1 VLRQRPRT
9 NLRVSTGTFS
19 YQEIPMSDIMRPVP
33 FDGLLARI
41 FGEYKASRSI
51 FDISENQ
58 FYRKGDDRL
67 IKVFGETCE
76 TPVGPAAGPH
86 TQLAQNIVASWLTGG
101 RFIELKTV
109 QIMDRLEIAKPC
121 IDAEDECYNTEWSTE
136 YTLPKAFDEYLKA
149 WFALHLLEEVF
160 DPRLDGKANSFSF
173 NMSVGYDLEGI
184 KQPPMQEFIDSMVDA
199 RRHPKFAEYVR
210 TLEKWVNDEAFI
222 KDLGLEDR
230 REHLK
235 YLPGRISSKLVRG
248 VTLSTMHGCPPHEIE
263 AICQYMLEEKSLN
276 TFVKLNP
283 TLLGFDRVREILDAC
298 GFDYLKVKPESF
310 AHDLQLDQAKSML
323 RRLLEISRDKG
334 LSFGVKLTNTLGA
347 VNGKGTLPGE
357 EFYMS
362 GRALFPLSINVAA
375 ILSREFDG
383 ELPVSYSGGASL
395 FNIRDIFETGIRP
408 ITMATDL
415 LKPGGYL
422 RLLECVKALD
432 RSDTWQMGRIDVAR
446 LEALAAK
453 AVSAEYAQKSWRS
466 KEVID
471 TGGPLPLTD
480 CYVAPCVSACA
491 IHQDIPEYIH
501 LLSEERYADALDVIY
516 QKNALPAITGHICDH
531 QCQANCTRLDYDGP
545 LKIRDLKKVAL
556 EKGWAEYRGR
566 WHKPAGSG
574 SRHPVAVV
582 GMGPAGLSA
591 GYFLARAGHPVTLI
605 EREASAGGVCGQI
618 VPRFRLP
625 EELVRHD
632 IDFIAE
638 HGVKFEYGCDPEL
651 TVDQL
656 KARGFEY
663 VLIGI
668 GADKNSGV
676 KLEGSHQN
684 VFKSLSFLRRFN
696 SGEKLDLGQHVAVV
710 GAGNTAMDCARA
722 ALRVPG
728 VKDVTVVYR
737 RSFNEIPA
745 HREEYEEAIEDGVQF
760 RFLIHPERF
769 DADGS
774 LTCRM
779 MELGAPDEMGRRR
792 PLATDQTVSF
802 KMDALITAVGEQ
814 ADTDVLKAMGVP
826 LDDAGWPLVDLKTGE
841 TSRSNVFLIGD
852 VQRGPSSIVGAIGDA
867 RRATDVIL
875 KRESLKSHHGDKY
888 WLNADPAEIT
898 ARKGAV
904 VVNIVKKDELQA
916 FVKQEGERCLQCNYV
931 CNKCVD
937 VCPNRANIAIAV
949 PGFKDRFQIL
959 HVDAYCNECGNCAS
973 FCPWQGR
980 PYKDKVTIFSLRQD
994 FDSSTNAGFLVEG
1007 SAVRVRQEGKCYDLS
1022 IDAASRI
1029 DGAPPELSD
1038 LCRIITQV
1046 HAQHGYL
1053 LSPVAE

>member
-1 VLRQRPRT
+1 
-9 NLRVSTGTFS
+9 
-19 YQEIPMSDIMRPVP
+19 M
-33 FDGLLARI
+33 
-41 FGEYKASRSI
+41 
-51 FDISENQ
+51 
-58 FYRKGDDRL
+58 
-67 IKVFGETCE
+67 
-76 TPVGPAAGPH
+76 
-86 TQLAQNIVASWLTGG
+86 
-101 RFIELKTV
+101 
-109 QIMDRLEIAKPC
+109 
-121 IDAEDECYNTEWSTE
+121 
-136 YTLPKAFDEYLKA
+136 TLF
-149 WFALHLLEEVF
+149 
-160 DPRLDGKANSFSF
+160 
-173 NMSVGYDLEGI
+173 
-184 KQPPMQEFIDSMVDA
+184 
-199 RRHPKFAEYVR
+199 
-210 TLEKWVNDEAFI
+210 
-222 KDLGLEDR
+222 
-230 REHLK
+230 
-235 YLPGRISSKLVRG
+235 
-248 VTLSTMHGCPPHEIE
+248 
-263 AICQYMLEEKSLN
+263 
-276 TFVKLNP
+276 
-283 TLLGFDRVREILDAC
+283 
-298 GFDYLKVKPESF
+298 
-310 AHDLQLDQAKSML
+310 
-323 RRLLEISRDKG
+323 
-334 LSFGVKLTNTLGA
+334 
-347 VNGKGTLPGE
+347 
-357 EFYMS
+357 
-362 GRALFPLSINVAA
+362 
-375 ILSREFDG
+375 
-383 ELPVSYSGGASL
+383 
-395 FNIRDIFETGIRP
+395 
-408 ITMATDL
+408 
-415 LKPGGYL
+415 
-422 RLLECVKALD
+422 
-432 RSDTWQMGRIDVAR
+432 
-446 LEALAAK
+446 
-453 AVSAEYAQKSWRS
+453 
-466 KEVID
+466 
-471 TGGPLPLTD
+471 
-480 CYVAPCVSACA
+480 
-491 IHQDIPEYIH
+491 
-501 LLSEERYADALDVIY
+501 
-516 QKNALPAITGHICDH
+516 
-531 QCQANCTRLDYDGP
+531 
-545 LKIRDLKKVAL
+545 
-556 EKGWAEYRGR
+556 
-566 WHKPAGSG
+566 
-574 SRHPVAVV
+574 
-582 GMGPAGLSA
+582 
-591 GYFLARAGHPVTLI
+591 

-632 IDFIAE
+632 IDFVAE

-651 TVDQL
+651 SVDQL
-656 KARGFEY
+656 KAQGFEY

-696 SGEKLDLGQHVAVV
+696 SGEKLDLGQQVAVV

-760 RFLIHPERF
+760 RFLTNPERF

-774 LTCRM
+774 LTCRV
-779 MELGAPDEMGRRR
+779 MELGAPDEKGRRR

-826 LDDAGWPLVDLKTGE
+826 LDDKGWPLVDLKTGE
-841 TSRSNVFLIGD
+841 TTRSNVFLIGD
-852 VQRGPSSIVGAIGDA
+852 VQKGPSSIVGAIGDA

-888 WLNADPAEIT
+888 WLNVNPAEIT

-1007 SAVRVRQEGKCYDLS
+1007 SAVRVRQAGKRYDLS

-1029 DGAPPELSD
+1029 DDAPPELSD

>member
-1 VLRQRPRT
+1 
-9 NLRVSTGTFS
+9 
-19 YQEIPMSDIMRPVP
+19 MSDTMRPVP
-33 FDGLLARI
+33 FEGLLARI
-41 FGEYKASRSI
+41 FGEYQASRSI
-51 FDISENQ
+51 FEISENQ
-58 FYRKGDDRL
+58 FYRKCDDRL

-86 TQLAQNIVASWLTGG
+86 TQLAQNIVTSWLTGG

-149 WFALHLLEEVF
+149 WFALHLLEEIF
-160 DPRLDGKANSFSF
+160 DPRLDGEANSFSF
-173 NMSVGYDLEGI
+173 NMSVGYNLEGI
-184 KQPPMQEFIDSMVDA
+184 KQPPMQEYIDSMVDA
-199 RRHPKFAEYVR
+199 RRHPKFVEYVR

-222 KDLGLEDR
+222 KDLGLESR
-230 REHLK
+230 KAHLQG
-235 YLPGRISSKLVRG
+235 LPGRIASKLVRG

-298 GFDYLKVKPESF
+298 GFDYLEIKPESF
-310 AHDLQLDQAKSML
+310 AHDLKLDQAKAML
-323 RRLLEISRDKG
+323 RRLIKFSRDKG
-334 LSFGVKLTNTLGA
+334 LAFGVKLTNTLGA
-347 VNGKGTLPGE
+347 VNGKGALPGE

-362 GRALFPLSINVAA
+362 GRALYPLSINVAA

-395 FNIRDIFETGIRP
+395 FNIKDIFETGIRP

-422 RLLECVKALD
+422 RLLECVKELD

-453 AVSAEYAQKSWRS
+453 AVSAEYTQKAWRS
-466 KEVID
+466 KDVID
-471 TGGPLPLTD
+471 AGGPLPLTD

-491 IHQDIPEYIH
+491 IHQDIPEYIN
-501 LLSEERYADALDVIY
+501 LLSEERYADALEVIY
-516 QKNALPAITGHICDH
+516 QRNALPAITGHICDH
-531 QCQANCTRLDYDGP
+531 QCQANCTRLDYDSP

-556 EKGWAEYRGR
+556 EKGWAEYRSR

-591 GYFLARAGHPVTLI
+591 GYFLARAGHPVTLF

-632 IDFIAE
+632 IDFVAE
-638 HGVKFEYGCDPEL
+638 HGVKFEYGCDPKL

-656 KARGFEY
+656 KSQGFEY

-668 GADKNSGV
+668 GADRSSGV

-745 HREEYEEAIEDGVQF
+745 YREEYEEAVEDGVKF
-760 RFLIHPERF
+760 RFLTNPERF
-769 DADGS
+769 DANGS
-774 LTCRM
+774 LTCRV
-779 MELGAPDEMGRRR
+779 MELGAPDEKGRRR

-802 KMDALITAVGEQ
+802 RMDALITAVGEQ
-814 ADTDVLKAMGVP
+814 VDTDVLEAMGVP
-826 LDDAGWPLVDLKTGE
+826 LDDKGWPRVDLKTGE
-841 TSRSNVFLIGD
+841 TTRRNVFLIGD
-852 VQRGPSSIVGAIGDA
+852 VQDGPSSIVAAISDA

-888 WLNADPAEIT
+888 WLNANPAKIT

-904 VVNIVKKDELQA
+904 VVNIVRKDELQS

-931 CNKCVD
+931 CSKCAD

-1007 SAVRVRQEGKCYDLS
+1007 SAVRVRHAGKRYDLS

-1029 DGAPPELSD
+1029 DDAPPELSD

>member
-1 VLRQRPRT
+1 
-9 NLRVSTGTFS
+9 
-19 YQEIPMSDIMRPVP
+19 MSDIMRPVP
-33 FDGLLARI
+33 FEGLLARI

-58 FYRKGDDRL
+58 FYRKADDRL

-86 TQLAQNIVASWLTGG
+86 TQLAQNIVVSWLTGG

-149 WFALHLLEEVF
+149 WFALHLLEELF
-160 DPRLDGKANSFSF
+160 DPRLDGEANSFSF
-173 NMSVGYDLEGI
+173 NMSVGYNLEGI
-184 KQPPMQEFIDSMVDA
+184 KQPAMQEYIDSMVDA

-222 KDLGLEDR
+222 KDLGLQSR
-230 REHLK
+230 KAHLK
-235 YLPGRISSKLVRG
+235 GLPGRISSKLVRG

-283 TLLGFDRVREILDAC
+283 TLLGFDRVREILDTC
-298 GFDYLKVKPESF
+298 GFDYLAVKQESF
-310 AHDLQLDQAKSML
+310 AHDLQLDQAKAML
-323 RRLLEISRDKG
+323 HRLRKLSHEKK

-347 VNGKGTLPGE
+347 VNAKGVLPGD

-375 ILSREFDG
+375 VLSREFSG

-395 FNIRDIFETGIRP
+395 FNIKDIFETGIRP

-422 RLLECVKALD
+422 RLLECVKELD
-432 RSDTWQMGRIDVAR
+432 SSDTWQMTRIDVAK
-446 LEALAAK
+446 LEALATK
-453 AVSAEYAQKSWRS
+453 ALTAEYTQKSWRS
-466 KEVID
+466 KDMID
-471 TGGPLPLTD
+471 TGSALPLTD

-501 LLSEERYADALDVIY
+501 LLAEERYADALDVIY
-516 QKNALPAITGHICDH
+516 RNNALPAITGHICDH
-531 QCQANCTRLDYDGP
+531 QCQYNCTRLDYDSP
-545 LKIRDLKKVAL
+545 LRIRDLKKVAV
-556 EKGWAEYRGR
+556 EMGWAEYRSR
-566 WHKPAGSG
+566 WHKPGGSG
-574 SRHPVAVV
+574 SRHPVAVI

-591 GYFLARAGHPVTLI
+591 GYFLARAGHPVTLF
-605 EREASAGGVCGQI
+605 EREANAGGVCGHI

-625 EELVRHD
+625 EELIRHD
-632 IDFIAE
+632 IDFVAE
-638 HGVKFEYGCDPEL
+638 HGVKFEYGCDPRL

-656 KARGFEY
+656 KAKGFEY

-668 GADKNSGV
+668 GADRSSGV
-676 KLEGSHQN
+676 KLEGSNQN
-684 VFKSLSFLRRFN
+684 VFKSLSFLRRYN
-696 SGEKLDLGQHVAVV
+696 GGEELDLGQHVAVV

-728 VKDVTVVYR
+728 VRDVTVIYR

-745 HREEYEEAIEDGVQF
+745 YREEYEEAVEDGVKF
-760 RFLIHPERF
+760 CFLTNPERF
-769 DADGS
+769 DADGR
-774 LTCRM
+774 LTCRV
-779 MELGAPDEMGRRR
+779 MELGAPDEKGRRR
-792 PLATDQTVSF
+792 PLATDKTVTF
-802 KMDALITAVGEQ
+802 KMDALITAIGEQ
-814 ADTDVLKAMGVP
+814 ADTDAVKAMGVP
-826 LDDAGWPLVDLKTGE
+826 LDDKGWPIVDGNTGE
-841 TSRSNVFLIGD
+841 TARSNVFLIGD
-852 VQRGPSSIVGAIGDA
+852 VQKGPSSIVAAIGDA

-888 WLNADPAEIT
+888 WLNANPAEIT

-904 VVNIVKKDELQA
+904 VVNFVKKDELQS

-931 CNKCVD
+931 CSKCVD
-937 VCPNRANIAIAV
+937 VCPNRANISIAV

-980 PYKDKVTIFSLRQD
+980 PYKDKVTIFSLPQD
-994 FDSSTNAGFLVEG
+994 FENSTNAGFLVEG
-1007 SAVRVRQEGKCYDLS
+1007 SAVRARHAGRLYDLS

-1029 DGAPPELSD
+1029 DHAPPELSD
-1038 LCRIITQV
+1038 LCRIITRV

>member
-1 VLRQRPRT
+1 
-9 NLRVSTGTFS
+9 
-19 YQEIPMSDIMRPVP
+19 MSDIMRPVP
-33 FDGLLARI
+33 FEGLLARI

-58 FYRKGDDRL
+58 FYRKADDRL

-86 TQLAQNIVASWLTGG
+86 TQLAQNIVTSWLTGG

-160 DPRLDGKANSFSF
+160 DPRLDGEANSFSF
-173 NMSVGYDLEGI
+173 NMSVGYNLEGI
-184 KQPPMQEFIDSMVDA
+184 KQPPMQEYIDSMVDA

-222 KDLGLEDR
+222 KDLGLESR
-230 REHLK
+230 KAQLK
-235 YLPGRISSKLVRG
+235 GLPGRISSKLVRG

-283 TLLGFDRVREILDAC
+283 TLLGFDRVREILDSC
-298 GFDYLKVKPESF
+298 GFDYLEVKPESF
-310 AHDLQLDQAKSML
+310 AHDLKLDQAKAML
-323 RRLLEISRDKG
+323 RRLIIVSRDKG

-347 VNGKGTLPGE
+347 VNGKGALPGE

-395 FNIRDIFETGIRP
+395 LNIKDIFETGIRP

-422 RLLECVKALD
+422 RLLECVQELD
-432 RSDTWQMGRIDVAR
+432 RSDAWQMGRIDVAS

-453 AVSAEYAQKSWRS
+453 AVSAEYTQKSWRS
-466 KEVID
+466 KDVID
-471 TGGPLPLTD
+471 AGGPLPLTD

-516 QKNALPAITGHICDH
+516 QRNALPAITGHICDH
-531 QCQANCTRLDYDGP
+531 QCQANCTRLDYDSP
-545 LKIRDLKKVAL
+545 LKIRDLKKVAV
-556 EKGWAEYRGR
+556 EKGWAEYRSR

-574 SRHPVAVV
+574 TRHPVAVV

-591 GYFLARAGHPVTLI
+591 GYFLARAGHPVTLF
-605 EREASAGGVCGQI
+605 EREASAGGVCAQI

-632 IDFIAE
+632 IDFVAE
-638 HGVKFEYGCDPEL
+638 HGVKFEYGCDPKL

-656 KARGFEY
+656 KAQGFEY

-745 HREEYEEAIEDGVQF
+745 YREEYEEAVEDGVKF
-760 RFLIHPERF
+760 RFLTNPERF

-774 LTCRM
+774 LTCRV
-779 MELGAPDEMGRRR
+779 MELGAPDEKGRRR

-826 LDDAGWPLVDLKTGE
+826 LDDQGWPLVDLKTGE
-841 TSRSNVFLIGD
+841 TTRSNVFLIGD
-852 VQRGPSSIVGAIGDA
+852 VQKGPSSIVAAIGDA

-875 KRESLKSHHGDKY
+875 KRENLKSHHGDKY
-888 WLNADPAEIT
+888 WLNANPAEIT

-904 VVNIVKKDELQA
+904 VVKIVKKDELRS

-949 PGFKDRFQIL
+949 PGFKDRFQVL
-959 HVDAYCNECGNCAS
+959 HVDAYCNECGNCAT

-1007 SAVRVRQEGKCYDLS
+1007 SAVRVRQAGKCYDLS
-1022 IDAASRI
+1022 IDAAGRI
-1029 DGAPPELSD
+1029 DDAPPELSD

-1046 HAQHGYL
+1046 HAKHGYL